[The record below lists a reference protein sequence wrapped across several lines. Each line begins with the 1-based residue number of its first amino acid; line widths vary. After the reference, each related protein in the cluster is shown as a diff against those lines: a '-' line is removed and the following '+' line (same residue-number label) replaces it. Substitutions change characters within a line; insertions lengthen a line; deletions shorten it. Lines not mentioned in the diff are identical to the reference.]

1 MIRRPSNSGIAT
13 CMAASIGASAAFE
26 ASHCAREL
34 VRQRPC
40 STGTSSPAS
49 TPASQSLSP
58 AVLLPGAEPPAAS
71 TVVITA
77 SAVLRSSASWASA
90 ERSEAQKTGRGVAPR
105 SARAPHS
112 VSTKSVFPDSSCAR

>member
-13 CMAASIGASAAFE
+13 CIAASIGASAAFE

-40 STGTSSPAS
+40 STGTSRLAS
-49 TPASQSLSP
+49 MPASQSLSLV
-58 AVLLPGAEPPAAS
+58 ASAAAEPPAAS

-77 SAVLRSSASWASA
+77 WAGASRAASPASA
-90 ERSEAQKTGRGVAPR
+90 ERSEPQKMGSGVAPC
-105 SARAPHS
+105 SARAAQR
-112 VSTKSVFPDSSCAR
+112 VSTKAVFPDSSCAR